1 MPIVIS
7 IASGKGGVGKT
18 FLSANLAIGLSEG
31 SGKTLLVDCDLGGAN
46 LHHFL
51 GLQPPDE
58 NIYHFLREKMELSNL
73 IRPVKKNLDFIAGSS
88 DVLGMSHIKNYEK
101 IKLIRNFKLVD
112 YDHVVVDLGAGSSY
126 NVLDMFNASDIKLLV
141 ITPEQ
146 TSLENAYGFLKV
158 AYLREILSLV
168 KNDKIFDLLVKQIS
182 FKSGGIKNIS
192 HIKDRLLN
200 DKSEYLKDLEEITR
214 NYKVGI
220 ILNMIKKK
228 DELNYFIL
236 FDFIVKKYL
245 GFNVEKIGFFPYD
258 SLISKSLKD
267 GNIYY
272 DIISE
277 DKRECFIDIIN
288 KIKALAHK

>member
-1 MPIVIS
+1 MPAVIS

-18 FLSANLAIGLSEG
+18 FLSANLAIGLSKCA
-31 SGKTLLVDCDLGGAN
+31 GKTLLVDCDLGGAN

-51 GLQPPDE
+51 GLPPPDE
-58 NIYHFLREKMELSNL
+58 NIYHFLREKADLNKL

-88 DVLGMSHIKNYEK
+88 DVLGMVHIKNYEK
-101 IKLIRNFKLVD
+101 SKLIRNFKLVD
-112 YDHVVVDLGAGSSY
+112 YDYVIVDLGAGSSY

-158 AYLREILSLV
+158 AYLRELLSIV
-168 KNDKIFDLLVKQIS
+168 KNDRIFDLLVKQIS

-192 HIKDRLLN
+192 LIKDKLLK
-200 DKSEYLKDLEEITR
+200 DKSEYLKDLEEVTR

-228 DELNYFIL
+228 NELSYFVL
-236 FDFIVKKYL
+236 FDFIVRKYL
-245 GFNVEKIGFFPYD
+245 GFNIEKIGFFPYD
-258 SLISKSLKD
+258 SFISKSLKD

-272 DIISE
+272 DVVSE
-277 DKRECFIDIIN
+277 DKRGCFIDIIN
-288 KIKALAHK
+288 KIKAIAHK